1 MFCFMRFFLIQKF
14 REHCYSIYLGEINK
28 YIYICI
34 YVCVCVYIYIYM
46 ESPGGS
52 VVKNLPAMLETQVQ
66 FLGQEDSQE
75 KEMATY
81 SCILV

>member
-1 MFCFMRFFLIQKF
+1 
-14 REHCYSIYLGEINK
+14 
-28 YIYICI
+28 
-34 YVCVCVYIYIYM
+34 M

-81 SCILV
+81 SCILVWEILWQRSLAGSMGFLKKWVNLATKQQYLYVYICTYIPVF